1 MLTKIG
7 DVVSKYGISHRSLH
21 YWEGAG
27 ILTSTRA
34 DNDYR
39 YYDEENLLKIKQI
52 VLLRKLRMP
61 IPSIQEIF
69 TSQDLSKVISV
80 FMSLLDDTRKEAE
93 QLNALETILRQL
105 LNMLKDRKNID
116 IVYNYLNANHS
127 AESEEIKTALKR
139 VFFES
144 NSKMTMDMLPDLVI
158 DAASINLS
166 LEQTS
171 EAGIPELIEIIKQ
184 CYPNVEDMDTL
195 LSYWDFEGINMAD
208 TQWYYKIMQSGQ
220 CIGAIRLAFGGMEA
234 TIIRNIA
241 YKEPD
246 NNIYLFELLKKQFP
260 QTLCWM
266 IRNTKEN
273 DKYYWNYDWEGKK
286 QRFWEDNGFEFYND
300 YRNREY
306 VKMMKPHD
314 EVYSSTR
321 YRFGLSDGSM
331 DGVSF
336 RFFGANNLDWYDGQ
350 MRDWRVTDCNFSDT
364 IIYDTV
370 MYGTKVYFCGLG
382 NSDFQYVELDNCT
395 FKGVN
400 FTDSK
405 LTDCN
410 IQGMTIDGVNVEEA
424 LKFYKE
430 HSKNEQQLE
439 K

>member
-27 ILTSTRA
+27 ILNSTRA

-39 YYDEENLLKIKQI
+39 YCDEENLLKIKQI

-69 TSQDLSKVISV
+69 TSQELSKIIAV
-80 FMSLLDDTRKEAE
+80 FASHLDNTKKEAE
-93 QLNALETILRQL
+93 QLNALGIVLRQL
-105 LNMLKDRKNID
+105 LLMLKDRQNIES
-116 IVYNYLNANHS
+116 VYSYLTANHTTELEELKN
-127 AESEEIKTALKR
+127 ALTMVLSEPVKKIEPDKLSD
-139 VFFES
+139 VVVD
-144 NSKMTMDMLPDLVI
+144 MTGVD
-158 DAASINLS
+158 LS
-166 LEQTS
+166 LERIS
-171 EAGIPELIEIIKQ
+171 EDGIPELIEVIKQ

-195 LSYWDFEGINMAD
+195 LSYWDFEGINMVD
-208 TQWYYKIMQSGQ
+208 TQWYYKIVQGDQ
-220 CIGAIRLAFGGMEA
+220 CVGAVRLAFGGMEA

-241 YKEPD
+241 YKEAD

-266 IRNTKEN
+266 IRDTKEN

-286 QRFWEDNGFEFYND
+286 QRFWEDNGFAFYSDN
-300 YRNREY
+300 RNSEY
-306 VKMMKPHD
+306 VKMLKPHD
-314 EVYSSTR
+314 EVYNSSR
-321 YRFGLSDGSM
+321 YRFGLIDGSM

-336 RFFGANNLDWYDGQ
+336 RFFGANKLDWYDGQ

-370 MYGTKVYFCGLG
+370 MASTKVYFCGLG

-405 LTDCN
+405 LTECN
-410 IQGMTIDGVNVEEA
+410 IQGMTIDGVSVEEA
-424 LKFYKE
+424 LKFYRE
-430 HSKNEQQLE
+430 TQ
-439 K
+439 